1 MLNEVWNQSIGE
13 LRGVWGSSHHEVQV
27 EFLSM
32 VSEVPETL

>member
-1 MLNEVWNQSIGE
+1 MVFEISKGE